1 MKRKIYTLMLAS
13 LLLLS
18 LAACSNTSRPSSNSK
33 SDSTSQ
39 SSKKESSHEVKG
51 VSGKKTMQYT
61 TLDDGV
67 TVTVKQTIDYDGDK
81 YKSIKLNIDEP
92 LSEDVKKAAEGLD
105 FNEVK
110 KTLLEEWE
118 KDSFIQDLKNTPGV
132 TVNLDLSQDYH
143 LKVDVN
149 FDMTKADV
157 DKLSQKSGLGIN
169 FTAVKNN
176 TPLEYILKLA
186 QSGAKKA
193 DN

>member
-1 MKRKIYTLMLAS
+1 MKRKIYMLMLAS

-169 FTAVKNN
+169 FTAVNN

>member
-1 MKRKIYTLMLAS
+1 M
-13 LLLLS
+13 
-18 LAACSNTSRPSSNSK
+18 N
-33 SDSTSQ
+33 
-39 SSKKESSHEVKG
+39 
-51 VSGKKTMQYT
+51 
-61 TLDDGV
+61 
-67 TVTVKQTIDYDGDK
+67 
-81 YKSIKLNIDEP
+81 P

>member
-51 VSGKKTMQYT
+51 DSGKKTMQYT

>member
-61 TLDDGV
+61 TLDGGV

-118 KDSFIQDLKNTPGV
+118 KNSFIQDFKNTPGV
-132 TVNLDLSQDYH
+132 TVNLDLSQGYH

-186 QSGAKKA
+186 QSGAKKV

>member
-110 KTLLEEWE
+110 K
-118 KDSFIQDLKNTPGV
+118 
-132 TVNLDLSQDYH
+132 LS
-143 LKVDVN
+143 
-149 FDMTKADV
+149 
-157 DKLSQKSGLGIN
+157 SKSGRKI
-169 FTAVKNN
+169 ASSK
-176 TPLEYILKLA
+176 I
-186 QSGAKKA
+186 
-193 DN
+193 

>member
-105 FNEVK
+105 FNEVT

-143 LKVDVN
+143 LKVNVN

>member
-1 MKRKIYTLMLAS
+1 MLAS

-61 TLDDGV
+61 TLDGGV

-92 LSEDVKKAAEGLD
+92 PFWGC
-105 FNEVK
+105 
-110 KTLLEEWE
+110 
-118 KDSFIQDLKNTPGV
+118 
-132 TVNLDLSQDYH
+132 
-143 LKVDVN
+143 
-149 FDMTKADV
+149 
-157 DKLSQKSGLGIN
+157 QKGSWGFG
-169 FTAVKNN
+169 F
-176 TPLEYILKLA
+176 
-186 QSGAKKA
+186 
-193 DN
+193 

>member
-1 MKRKIYTLMLAS
+1 MKRKIYSLMAAS
-13 LLLLS
+13 LLLVS
-18 LAACSNTSRPSSNSK
+18 LAACSKASQPSSSSK

-39 SSKKESSHEVKG
+39 TKKKEFSHEVKS

-61 TLDDGV
+61 TQDNGV
-67 TVTVKQTIDYDGDK
+67 TATVKQTIDYDGDD

-92 LSEDVKKAAEGLD
+92 MSDDFKKAAEGHD

-110 KTLLEEWE
+110 QVVMEEWE
-118 KDSFIQDLKNTPGV
+118 KDSFIQDFKNTPGV

-157 DKLSQKSGLGIN
+157 NKLSQKSGLGIS

-186 QSGAKKA
+186 QSGAKKV

>member
-118 KDSFIQDLKNTPGV
+118 KDSFIQDLKNIPGV

>member
-186 QSGAKKA
+186 QSGAKKV

>member
-92 LSEDVKKAAEGLD
+92 LSEDVKKAAEGLG
-105 FNEVK
+105 FNEVT

-149 FDMTKADV
+149 FDVTKADV